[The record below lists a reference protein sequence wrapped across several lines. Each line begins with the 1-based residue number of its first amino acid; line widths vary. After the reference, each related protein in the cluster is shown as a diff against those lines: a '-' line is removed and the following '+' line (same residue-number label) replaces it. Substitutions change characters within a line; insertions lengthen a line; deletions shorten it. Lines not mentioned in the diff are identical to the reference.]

1 MIEPPE
7 IRYATTS
14 DGLHIAYQVEGSGS
28 LDLVETGDRLRVD
41 IRTGVID
48 NLTSGKSLRGT
59 PPPEFLL
66 EMVQAGGL
74 IPLLK
79 AGSRFFP
86 SRA

>member
-1 MIEPPE
+1 
-7 IRYATTS
+7 
-14 DGLHIAYQVEGSGS
+14 
-28 LDLVETGDRLRVD
+28 VD

-48 NLTSGKSLRGT
+48 NLTSGRSLRGT

-79 AGSRFFP
+79 TGSRFFP